1 MEKIIDSVFGEM
13 IYNHGWVKRE
23 EIQFWEQIIDFKIKV
38 VTYEENIVLETQ
50 REDYQ
55 YFKNNLD
62 KLSSETLLAVEK
74 YIEDN
79 KDDISPYLPDNIK
92 NTNYDVK
99 ELIKP
104 KTILFDEEHVFG
116 ILCDCLWDEH
126 GIGIQILPNIEVGP
140 QDILL

>member
-1 MEKIIDSVFGEM
+1 MEHINDIVFGEM
-13 IYNHGWVKRE
+13 IYNHGWVNRKK
-23 EIQFWEQIIDFKIKV
+23 IQFWGEVIDFKIKV
-38 VTYEENIVLETQ
+38 VTYEENIVLESQ

-55 YFKNNLD
+55 YFISNVERISNETF
-62 KLSSETLLAVEK
+62 LSVKK

-79 KDDISPYLPDNIK
+79 KDEIYPYLPA
-92 NTNYDVK
+92 NTKHDVK
-99 ELIKP
+99 DLVMP
-104 KTILFDEEHVFG
+104 KTILFDEDNVFG

>member
-1 MEKIIDSVFGEM
+1 MEHINDIVFGEM
-13 IYNHGWVKRE
+13 IYNHGWVNRKK
-23 EIQFWEQIIDFKIKV
+23 IQFWGEVIDFKIKV
-38 VTYEENIVLETQ
+38 VTYEENIVLESQ

-55 YFKNNLD
+55 YFISNVERISNETF
-62 KLSSETLLAVEK
+62 LSVKK

-79 KDDISPYLPDNIK
+79 KDEIYPYLPANIK
-92 NTNYDVK
+92 HDVK
-99 ELIKP
+99 DLVMP
-104 KTILFDEEHVFG
+104 KTILFDEDNVFG

>member
-1 MEKIIDSVFGEM
+1 MENIIDDVFGEM
-13 IYNHGWVKRE
+13 TYNHGWVNRKK
-23 EIQFWEQIIDFKIKV
+23 IQLWGEVIDFKIKV
-38 VTYEENIVLETQ
+38 VTYEQNIVLESQ

-55 YFKNNLD
+55 YFMSNLER
-62 KLSSETLLAVEK
+62 LSNETLIEVKK

-79 KDDISPYLPDNIK
+79 KHDIYPYLPDNIK
-92 NTNYDVK
+92 YDVK
-99 ELIKP
+99 ELVKP
-104 KTILFDEEHVFG
+104 KTILFDEENVFG